1 MVRMQRSLS
10 LVIGLVLVLCASI
23 AGSVLWRTDEGRSTV
38 GVARR
43 TDGSVTV
50 VTAWC
55 AGERL
60 DEPRIDT
67 WVDGR
72 SGKRLVAA
80 SGSSTQD
87 VTAYV
92 VGRPNTGMEETVSEP
107 LPESDPLVAYNAGQ
121 PDSWWPRQGYP
132 SSAAVFRVNQLPV
145 SDTDVPREVM
155 VGDGEV
161 IPSAELFT
169 ERCSPQG
176 EQLAAR

>member
-1 MVRMQRSLS
+1 MQRAVS
-10 LVIGLVLVLCASI
+10 LVIGLVLVLGASI
-23 AGSVLWRTDEGRSTV
+23 AGSVLWRTDEGRSIV

-43 TDGSVTV
+43 TDGSVTL

-55 AGERL
+55 AGQRL

-72 SGKRLVAA
+72 AEKRLVAA

-87 VTAYV
+87 ITTYV
-92 VGRPNTGMEETVSEP
+92 VGRPHSDMDETVNEP
-107 LPESDPLVAYNAGQ
+107 LPNSTPLVAYNAGQ

-132 SSAAVFRVNQLPV
+132 SSATVFRVDQLPV

-161 IPSAELFT
+161 ISSAELLAQ
-169 ERCSPQG
+169 RCSPRG
-176 EQLAAR
+176 EQLAAN

>member
-1 MVRMQRSLS
+1 MRLALS
-10 LVIGLVLVLCASI
+10 LVIGLALVLGASA
-23 AGSVLWRTDEGRSTV
+23 AGVVLWRTDEGRSSV

-43 TDGSVTV
+43 TDGSVTL

-60 DEPRIDT
+60 DEPRIDA

-72 SGKRLVAA
+72 SGHRLMAA

-92 VGRPNTGMEETVSEP
+92 VGRPNAGMEETVNEP

-132 SSAAVFRVNQLPV
+132 SSATVFRVNQLPV
-145 SDTDVPREVM
+145 SDTDIPREVM
-155 VGDGEV
+155 VGDGEI
-161 IPSAELFT
+161 IPSSELFT
-169 ERCSPQG
+169 QRCTPHG
-176 EQLAAR
+176 EQLAAN